1 MTKVKEDFSMPINLS
16 KGQKVDLTK
25 GNPGLRK
32 IMVGLGWDVN
42 AFDSGAAFDLD
53 AAAFML
59 GQNGKCPTE
68 NEFIFYKNL
77 EHSSGAVKH
86 MGDNLTGQGEGD
98 EEQILIDLTL
108 IPANVDKVAFTVT
121 IYDSDARRQN
131 FGQVSNSF
139 IRIVDETTGQ
149 ELIRYDLGEDFSIET
164 AVVVGELYRH
174 GGEWKFNAI
183 GSGFQGGLA
192 ALCGHYGIEVA

>member
-1 MTKVKEDFSMPINLS
+1 MPINLT

-25 GNPGLRK
+25 GNPGLTS

-59 GQNGKCPTE
+59 GENAKCPTE
-68 NEFIFYKNL
+68 KDFIFYGNL
-77 EHSSGAVKH
+77 KHTSESVEH
-86 MGDNLTGQGEGD
+86 MGDNLTGEGD
-98 EEQILIDLTL
+98 GDDEQIKVDLSK
-108 IPANVDKVAFTVT
+108 IPANISKIAFTVT
-121 IYDSDARRQN
+121 IYDAESRRQN

-139 IRIVDETTGQ
+139 IRIVDNSNGQ

-164 AVVVGELYRH
+164 AVVVGELYRNN
-174 GGEWKFNAI
+174 GEWKFNAI

-192 ALCGHYGIEVA
+192 ALCGHYGIQVG